1 MSATS
6 YYSTKARVGA
16 RTERI
21 RGEMDKSSAYIL
33 EGGSLNSSN
42 YSSKPSYSSSTM
54 GRQGSFR
61 EDSSRTG
68 RSRVRDTSVD
78 YSSRASQRSSSVDYS
93 APIKYRARDHSVDY
107 STYTKPTY
115 TSTNRAP
122 RPVTI
127 NFDDDDEHSP
137 EYRKIME
144 KNDVHLTLGKY
155 SKKDED
161 AVKVDGMMEE
171 ERRSKAYSKIINQ
184 SNSSQMEKD
193 AYRSTMADLFADTR
207 GFSAKTINAI
217 NKEWD
222 KEDKRPKNYSWRK
235 DIESYEETLEKMSAH
250 KRNVRESTRATNDES
265 GTKRYRDTN
274 TKVRD
279 YDRECRRDVDS
290 ESSTVRGR
298 ITVSATPTINRKSEY
313 EYTPYKPPETTYTNG
328 ISSHTNGISSN
339 NESSYNN
346 RTSSYTT
353 NENDRENSKP
363 PKGSWRKDMEAY
375 EENLAAKKT
384 IRNTETKEEPSKT
397 YSWQKASST
406 TENTAKVATSSTTS
420 TSTSKYTAKTTE
432 EKPVTG
438 NIIIKIEDAKVA
450 DTPRWKKP
458 EPVVEDKPKPV
469 ETTKKTNSE
478 IINVP
483 IKVAE
488 AKPAES
494 KPTPSW
500 KKPEPA
506 KVEDPKPVESKPSP
520 VVKQVEV
527 KKVEEPKDSPK
538 TVPKWKKPEPAKTEE
553 VKPVETPKATP
564 KWKKP
569 EPAKKTEEEKVSNTN
584 KTATEKKEEPKAA
597 ETPKPAPKWKKPE
610 APKPVEAKPEEPQ
623 KPVPKWKKQT
633 PAVKKEE
640 EKPAETP
647 KPAPKWKKPETAKKE
662 EPKPAEPEKP
672 VPKWKKPEAAKK
684 EEPKPAEP
692 EKPIPKW
699 KKPEAAKKE
708 EPKPAEPEKPVPKWK
723 KPETAKKE
731 EPKPAE
737 PEKPVPK
744 WKKPAAA
751 KKEEP
756 VPEPAAPEPEP
767 VEEVKPVVVDESR
780 LNPEPETE
788 AAKTVETK
796 EESKQGEAE
805 GEKKEGEEEEEED
818 NHGMKAMAKEQH
830 TKFSAMDEEFAAG
843 ASKLSALRAKMKAL
857 RMKHKAAADADAAA
871 EAGRQG

>member
-1 MSATS
+1 
-6 YYSTKARVGA
+6 
-16 RTERI
+16 
-21 RGEMDKSSAYIL
+21 MDKSSAYIL

-61 EDSSRTG
+61 EDSSRPG
-68 RSRVRDTSVD
+68 RSRVRDSSVD

-155 SKKDED
+155 SKKDDE
-161 AVKVDGMMEE
+161 AIKVDGMMEE

-290 ESSTVRGR
+290 DSNTVRGR

-313 EYTPYKPPETTYTNG
+313 EYTPYKAPETTYTNG

-339 NESSYNN
+339 NDSSYNN
-346 RTSSYTT
+346 RASSYTT
-353 NENDRENSKP
+353 NENDRENTKP

-384 IRNTETKEEPSKT
+384 TRNTEKTKEEPSKT
-397 YSWQKASST
+397 YSWQKASSA

-450 DTPRWKKP
+450 DTPKWKKQ

-469 ETTKKTNSE
+469 ETTKKTTSE

-488 AKPAES
+488 AKPAETKS
-494 KPTPSW
+494 TPSW

-506 KVEDPKPVESKPSP
+506 KVEETKPVESKPSP
-520 VVKQVEV
+520 EVKQ
-527 KKVEEPKDSPK
+527 
-538 TVPKWKKPEPAKTEE
+538 
-553 VKPVETPKATP
+553 VETPKATP

-569 EPAKKTEEEKVSNTN
+569 EPAKKAEEEKVSNTN
-584 KTATEKKEEPKAA
+584 KITTEKKEEPKAA

-610 APKPVEAKPEEPQ
+610 TPKPVEAKPEEPQ

-647 KPAPKWKKPETAKKE
+647 KPTPKWKKPETAKKE

-684 EEPKPAEP
+684 EEPK
-692 EKPIPKW
+692 
-699 KKPEAAKKE
+699 
-708 EPKPAEPEKPVPKWK
+708 
-723 KPETAKKE
+723 
-731 EPKPAE
+731 
-737 PEKPVPK
+737 
-744 WKKPAAA
+744 
-751 KKEEP
+751 
-756 VPEPAAPEPEP
+756 
-767 VEEVKPVVVDESR
+767 
-780 LNPEPETE
+780 
-788 AAKTVETK
+788 
-796 EESKQGEAE
+796 
-805 GEKKEGEEEEEED
+805 
-818 NHGMKAMAKEQH
+818 
-830 TKFSAMDEEFAAG
+830 AG
-843 ASKLSALRAKMKAL
+843 
-857 RMKHKAAADADAAA
+857 
-871 EAGRQG
+871 